1 MSEKPS
7 EQVTINWIKEE
18 RVVELTAEQNAI

>member
-7 EQVTINWIKEE
+7 EQETINWIKEE